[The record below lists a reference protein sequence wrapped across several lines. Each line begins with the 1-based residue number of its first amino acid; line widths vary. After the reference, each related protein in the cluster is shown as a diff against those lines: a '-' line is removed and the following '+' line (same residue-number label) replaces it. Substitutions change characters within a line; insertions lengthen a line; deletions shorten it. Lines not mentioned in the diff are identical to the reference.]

1 MFEILSFIA
10 IAGIIGISSFIYLR
24 WRAEAKSE
32 GIVSDEYIENN
43 EDKEV

>member
-10 IAGIIGISSFIYLR
+10 IAGIIGFIGIIYLR
-24 WRAEAKSE
+24 WRAEAKDE
-32 GIVSDEYIENN
+32 GFVSDEYIENN